1 MEGNF
6 SLISK
11 SDDLQDIFAKYGAFA
26 LEKQGNLAKLVG
38 DVEPELDIE
47 KGIVSFGDMEFP
59 IQLIGFLNPES
70 SEWSWA
76 WDNEEIGFPEE
87 LLEEAQAA
95 KAFGEE
101 YGIPQF
107 SESPIE
113 LGIGEAHILVMTL
126 SSIFGNSAYCAPIF
140 GAIDLYMLHS
150 LNEDYWKMF
159 RDLDVFEFMDIY
171 YDFYT
176 KFEVDHRTALKGYA
190 DLKGYGFNDHDD
202 FSFVK
207 MGEDRFMVSFSERGN
222 VVNLKPFKVK

>member
-140 GAIDLYMLHS
+140 GEIPSSD
-150 LNEDYWKMF
+150 
-159 RDLDVFEFMDIY
+159 DVFEFMDIY

>member
-140 GAIDLYMLHS
+140 GDFI
-150 LNEDYWKMF
+150 F
-159 RDLDVFEFMDIY
+159 FVTFEFMDIY

>member
-140 GAIDLYMLHS
+140 GDFIFFVTIESDEIPS
-150 LNEDYWKMF
+150 SD
-159 RDLDVFEFMDIY
+159 DVFEFMDIY

-190 DLKGYGFNDHDD
+190 DLKGYGFKDHDD

>member
-6 SLISK
+6 SLIRER
-11 SDDLQDIFAKYGAFA
+11 DDLQDIFTKYGAFA
-26 LEKQGNLAKLVG
+26 LEKQGCLAKVVG
-38 DVEPELDIE
+38 DTEPELDIE
-47 KGIVSFGDMEFP
+47 KGIVSFDDKEFP
-59 IQLIGFLNPES
+59 IQLIGFLNPQT

-76 WDNEEIGFPEE
+76 WDNDEIGFPED
-87 LLEEAQAA
+87 LLKEAKAA
-95 KAFGEE
+95 KEFGEE

-107 SESPIE
+107 TESRME
-113 LGIGEAHILVMTL
+113 LGLGEAHILVMTL
-126 SSIFGNSAYCAPIF
+126 SSIFGNDAYCAPIF
-140 GAIDLYMLHS
+140 GDFIFFVTIESDEIPIS
-150 LNEDYWKMF
+150 D
-159 RDLDVFEFMDIY
+159 DVFEFMDTY

-190 DLKGYGFNDHDD
+190 DLKGYGFSDHDD

>member
-11 SDDLQDIFAKYGAFA
+11 RDDLQDIFTKYGAFA
-26 LEKQGNLAKLVG
+26 LEKQGSFAKIVG
-38 DVEPELDIE
+38 DVEPELDIDR
-47 KGIVSFGDMEFP
+47 GIVSFDEKEFP

-76 WDNEEIGFPEE
+76 WDNDEIGFPEE
-87 LLEEAQAA
+87 LLKEARAA

-107 SESPIE
+107 EEPQME
-113 LGIGEAHILVMTL
+113 MGIGEAHILVMTL
-126 SSIFGNSAYCAPIF
+126 SSIFGNDAYCAPIF
-140 GAIDLYMLHS
+140 GDFIFFVTIESDEIPIS
-150 LNEDYWKMF
+150 D
-159 RDLDVFEFMDIY
+159 DVFEFMDTY
-171 YDFYT
+171 YDFYS

-190 DLKGYGFNDHDD
+190 DLKGYGFSDHDD

-207 MGEDRFMVSFSERGN
+207 MGEDRFMVSFSERGY
-222 VVNLKPFKVK
+222 VENLKPFKVK

>member
-26 LEKQGNLAKLVG
+26 LDKQSNLAKIVG

-47 KGIVSFGDMEFP
+47 KGIVSFGDKEFS

-76 WDNEEIGFPEE
+76 WDNDEIGFPED
-87 LLEEAQAA
+87 LLEEARSA

-107 SESPIE
+107 AESPIE

-126 SSIFGNSAYCAPIF
+126 SSIFGNGAYCAPIF
-140 GAIDLYMLHS
+140 GDFIFFVTIESDEIPS
-150 LNEDYWKMF
+150 SD
-159 RDLDVFEFMDIY
+159 DVFEFMDIY

-190 DLKGYGFNDHDD
+190 DLKGYGFKDHDD